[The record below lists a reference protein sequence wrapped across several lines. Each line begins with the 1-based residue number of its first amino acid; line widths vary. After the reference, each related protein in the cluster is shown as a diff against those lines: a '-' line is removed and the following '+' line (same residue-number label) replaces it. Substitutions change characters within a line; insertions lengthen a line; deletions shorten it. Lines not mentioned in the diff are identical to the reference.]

1 LSVSPYLFVLVLNV
15 LSRTIRQVKEIKDI
29 QIGKGE
35 VKVYLFADKMI
46 VYVSYPKIPPEKTI
60 ADNHFQQSGGIH
72 A

>member
-1 LSVSPYLFVLVLNV
+1 
-15 LSRTIRQVKEIKDI
+15 VKEIKDI